1 MFEDLTRRLDAAFKG
16 MLSRGVLTEADVD
29 AGLREVRLALL
40 EADVNFKVARDFI
53 ARVREQAVGEA
64 VLKSVTPGQQV
75 VKIVH
80 DELVELLGGENS
92 GIAYSAKLPTVIMT
106 LGLQGS
112 GKTTT
117 AAKLALLIR
126 KQGHRPL
133 LVGADVHRPGAKDQL
148 EVLARQVDIAY
159 FSTSG
164 SAEEIAA
171 AGLGEATSKGLDVVV
186 IDTAGRLQIDQ
197 EMLEEVRRIRTRVPV
212 SESLLVVDAMTGQEA
227 VNVATTFEREVG
239 VDGVV
244 MTKMDGD
251 ARGGA
256 ALSLKQTV
264 GKPIRYVGTG
274 EKLSDL
280 ELFHPDRMASRM
292 LGMGDI
298 VSLVERAQETMD
310 QAEAEEAAA
319 KLAKGQFTLEDFV
332 AQLRQVKKMGPLENV
347 IGMLPGAGKIKDMAG
362 AMPSEQDMA
371 HLEAIILS
379 MTLQERRHPEILDG
393 RRKRRIARGS
403 GRQVQ
408 EVNQVLK
415 GFEQMQQLMKQLR
428 SGRMPRIPG
437 LPALPGDRK

>member
-1 MFEDLTRRLDAAFKG
+1 MFDDLTRRLNEAFKG
-16 MLSRGVLTEADVD
+16 LLSRGVLTEADVD

-53 ARVREQAVGEA
+53 ARVREQAVGES
-64 VLKSVTPGQQV
+64 VLRSVTPGQQV

-92 GIAYSAKLPTVIMT
+92 GIAYSSKPPTVIMT

-117 AAKLALLIR
+117 AGKLAIHIR
-126 KQGHRPL
+126 KQGHQPL
-133 LVGADVHRPGAKDQL
+133 LVGADVHRPAARDQL
-148 EVLARQVDIAY
+148 EVLARQSDIAY
-159 FSTSG
+159 FSAPGT
-164 SAEEIAA
+164 ADEIAA
-171 AGLGEATSKGLDVVV
+171 AGVAEAGRRGLDVVL
-186 IDTAGRLQIDQ
+186 IDTAGRLQLDQ
-197 EMLEEVRRIRTRVPV
+197 EMLDEVRRIRARVEV
-212 SESLLVVDAMTGQEA
+212 NEALLVVDAMTGQEA

-280 ELFHPDRMASRM
+280 ELFHPDRMASRI

-298 VSLVERAQETMD
+298 VTLVERAQETMD
-310 QAEAEEAAA
+310 QAEAEAAAA
-319 KLAKGQFTLEDFV
+319 KLAKGQFTLDDFV
-332 AQLRQVKKMGPLENV
+332 SQLRQVRKMGPLENV
-347 IGMLPGAGKIKDMAG
+347 IGMLPGAGKLKDMAG
-362 AMPSEQDMA
+362 AMPNERDMS

-379 MTLQERRHPEILDG
+379 MTAEERRKPQIIDG
-393 RRKRRIARGS
+393 RRKRRIARGA
-403 GRQVQ
+403 GQTVH

-415 GFEQMQQLMKQLR
+415 GFEQMQQIMKQLR
-428 SGRMPRIPG
+428 GGKLPRIPG
-437 LPALPGDRK
+437 MPALPGGRG

>member
-92 GIAYSAKLPTVIMT
+92 GIAYSAKPPTVIMT

-379 MTLQERRHPEILDG
+379 MTLRERRHPEILDG

-437 LPALPGDRK
+437 LPALPGGRK